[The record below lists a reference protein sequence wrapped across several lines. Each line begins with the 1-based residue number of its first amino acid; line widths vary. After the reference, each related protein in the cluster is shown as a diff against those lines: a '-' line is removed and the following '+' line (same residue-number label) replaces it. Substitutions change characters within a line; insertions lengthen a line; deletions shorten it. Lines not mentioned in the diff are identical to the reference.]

1 LQQHPTNKGQ
11 INMMNKTIR
20 AAIAVTALL
29 IAPIAAQAA
38 DLSRP
43 NYKAPEY
50 IAPMFSWSGFYVGLN
65 GGYMLGSSQW
75 SGTSNFEVSPK
86 GWLGGG
92 TIGYNFQTGTWVWGI
107 EGDMDYAALKGTNDS
122 AVCTGCL
129 FKETWIST
137 IRGRVGYAADRWL
150 PYLTGGL
157 AYGNMYMQGPAGGS
171 QNKTKAGWTAG
182 AGVEYALSGPWSAK
196 LEYLYVDLGSATCG
210 MASCGLAT
218 DETVKFKANI
228 VKAGLNYRF

>member
-1 LQQHPTNKGQ
+1 
-11 INMMNKTIR
+11 MMTRTIR
-20 AAIAVTALL
+20 LGIAAVTLL

-38 DLSRP
+38 DLARP
-43 NYKAPEY
+43 SYKAPIY
-50 IAPMFSWSGFYVGLN
+50 VAPFSWTGFYIGLN
-65 GGYMLGSSQW
+65 GGYMWGQSKW
-75 SGTSNFEVSPK
+75 SGPAGDFEVTPK

-92 TIGYNFQTGTWVWGI
+92 TLGYNYQTGLWVWGI
-107 EGDMDYAALKGTNDS
+107 EGDIDYAALKGTSDS
-122 AVCTGCL
+122 SFCSGCL

-137 IRGRVGYAADRWL
+137 VRGRVGYSYDRWL

-171 QNKTKAGWTAG
+171 ATKTKAGWTAG
-182 AGVEYALSGPWSAK
+182 LGVEYAFAGPWSAK

-218 DETVKFKANI
+218 DEEVNFKASI
-228 VKAGLNYRF
+228 VRAGLNYRF